1 MIEIDGRT
9 EAERPGILASFP
21 RSPARTGSVPSPAH
35 KESSV
40 HRPPSPRASSQGVI
54 ELLLMIILV
63 VIVFLSIL
71 LIMGNDVQTLVGD
84 LLSNWFPETAGG
96 S

>member
-1 MIEIDGRT
+1 MR
-9 EAERPGILASFP
+9 
-21 RSPARTGSVPSPAH
+21 
-35 KESSV
+35 
-40 HRPPSPRASSQGVI
+40 RPPSPRASSQGVI

-71 LIMGNDVQTLVGD
+71 LIMGDDVQSLVRD
-84 LLSNWFPETAGG
+84 LLSDWFPETAGG

>member
-1 MIEIDGRT
+1 M
-9 EAERPGILASFP
+9 
-21 RSPARTGSVPSPAH
+21 RTGTVPFPAH

-40 HRPPSPRASSQGVI
+40 RRPPSPRASSQGVI

-71 LIMGNDVQTLVGD
+71 LIMGDDVQGLVRD
-84 LLSNWFPETAGG
+84 LLSNWFPETTGG

>member
-1 MIEIDGRT
+1 MIEINGRT
-9 EAERPGILASFP
+9 KAEQPGIPASFP
-21 RSPARTGSVPSPAH
+21 RSPVRTGTVPFPAH

-40 HRPPSPRASSQGVI
+40 RRPPSPRASSQGVI

-71 LIMGNDVQTLVGD
+71 LIMGDDVQVLVSD
-84 LLSNWFPETAGG
+84 LLKNWFPETAGG

>member
-1 MIEIDGRT
+1 M
-9 EAERPGILASFP
+9 P
-21 RSPARTGSVPSPAH
+21 VPAH

-40 HRPPSPRASSQGVI
+40 RRPPSPRASSQGVI

-71 LIMGNDVQTLVGD
+71 LIMGNDVQTLVSD
-84 LLSNWFPETAGG
+84 LLSNWFPETDGG